1 MKISIRLSL
10 ISRLV
15 FFVSSPYPQ
24 ALNSN
29 NPPWGLIRKGGLFVK
44 SNFRGGGLFESGG
57 LIDHLR
63 YWKSEIFGKDVHQIS
78 LQMLSKFKR

>member
-1 MKISIRLSL
+1 MKISIRVSL

-29 NPPWGLIRKGGLFVK
+29 NPPWGLICKIE
-44 SNFRGGGLFESGG
+44 NFRGEGLFESGG

-63 YWKSEIFGKDVHQIS
+63 YIFKNEITASAFCAIRTTV
-78 LQMLSKFKR
+78 

>member
-15 FFVSSPYPQ
+15 FFASSPYPQ

-29 NPPWGLIRKGGLFVK
+29 NPRWGLIRKGGLFVK
-44 SNFRGGGLFESGG
+44 SNFRGGGSFESGG
-57 LIDHLR
+57 LIDH
-63 YWKSEIFGKDVHQIS
+63 
-78 LQMLSKFKR
+78 